1 MFSNQMYLSLLSLS
15 SGDFHFN
22 PSIVATKALRM
33 PERDDEW
40 DAEID
45 G

>member
-1 MFSNQMYLSLLSLS
+1 MYLSLLSLS
-15 SGDFHFN
+15 SGDFNFN
-22 PSIVATKALRM
+22 PSIVATKALQM
-33 PERDDEW
+33 SERDDGW